1 MTDEIAIADPE
12 MGDAEIDAVV
22 DVLESGRLTD
32 GPEVRAFESEFAAY
46 SDAEYGVA
54 TSNGTT
60 ALHTALEAVGVGA
73 GDRVVTTPFSF
84 VATGNAIRFTGA
96 TPVFGDVD
104 PETYNL
110 TPESVEAHLR
120 DGDADAILAVHL
132 FGLPADVGALSDLAD
147 EYDVPLVED
156 AAQAHGATYDGRRV
170 GALGDAAA
178 FSFYPTKNMTTG
190 EGGMVTTTD
199 EDVADAAKR
208 FVNHGR
214 ADTGHGYEHVELGH
228 NYRLTDM
235 AAAIGR
241 RQLERLPDYTERR
254 RENAARY
261 DELFAD
267 SAFVTPVEPDGR
279 EHVYHQYTVRCA
291 NRDAVSDALAE
302 RGVGSAVYYPTPIH
316 RQPAFEG
323 VTPDADAPVS
333 ETVADQVLSLPVHP
347 NVTPDDVDRIA
358 RLLADEIE
366 VEHV

>member
-1 MTDEIAIADPE
+1 MTDEITIADPE
-12 MGDAEIDAVV
+12 MDDAEVDAVV

-32 GPEVRAFESEFAAY
+32 GPEVRAFEEEFASF

-60 ALHTALEAVGVGA
+60 ALHTALEAVGVDE

-84 VATGNAIRFTGA
+84 IATGNAIRFAGA

-110 TPESVEAHLR
+110 TPESVEARLR

-132 FGLPADVGALSDLAD
+132 FGLPADADALAGLAD

-170 GALGDAAA
+170 GSLGDAAA

-190 EGGMVTTTD
+190 EGGMVTTND
-199 EDVADAAKR
+199 EAVAAAAARFANHGYADA
-208 FVNHGR
+208 GR
-214 ADTGHGYEHVELGH
+214 SYEHVGLGH
-228 NYRLTDM
+228 NFRLTDM

-241 RQLERLPDYTERR
+241 KQLERLPGYTERR

-261 DELFAD
+261 DERLAE
-267 SAFVTPVEPDGR
+267 SALVTPVEPEGR
-279 EHVYHQYTVRCA
+279 RHVYHQYTVRCA
-291 NRDAVSDALAE
+291 NRDAVKEALAE

-316 RQPAFEG
+316 RQPAFED
-323 VTPDADAPVS
+323 VTPDADAPVA

-358 RLLADEIE
+358 RLLTDEIE
-366 VEHV
+366 VDHV